1 MLEETLFAG
10 FGGQGVL
17 LMGRLL
23 AQAAM
28 DEGYNATW
36 LPSYGP
42 EMRGGTAN
50 CIVVFSDDEVGSPL
64 AATFDVVVAMNQ
76 PSLEKFAGKV
86 KAGQTLLIN
95 SSMIPIR
102 INRSDAHV
110 HYVAANDLA
119 ESSTGAARSA
129 NVVALGAL
137 HAVRPRLRLPAL
149 EGAIKTLFASKGSKV
164 IEANLRALHAGIE
177 SAAVA
182 HSDPRP

>member
-50 CIVVFSDDEVGSPL
+50 CIVVFSEDEVGSPL
-64 AATFDVVVAMNQ
+64 AATFDAVIAMNQ
-76 PSLEKFAGKV
+76 PSLEKFASKV
-86 KAGQTLLIN
+86 KTGQTLVIN
-95 SSMIPIR
+95 SSIIPIKITR
-102 INRSDAHV
+102 PDLQV

-119 ESSTGAARSA
+119 ESSAGTARSA

-137 HAVRPRLRLPAL
+137 HAVRPRLKLATL
-149 EGAIKTLFASKGSKV
+149 EEAIQTLFASKGPKV
-164 IEANLRALHAGIE
+164 IEANLRALHAGVE
-177 SAAVA
+177 SAAAVA
-182 HSDPRP
+182 HSES